1 MKSKNSSSSSES
13 FFRAQ
18 YESVCKERDALQ
30 GTIEAQERDI
40 DELKKSVYE
49 LSYMLSMQGSAG
61 SAPASASLAP
71 AAASPGAATGGNV
84 TGPPSREVFDPRVGL
99 ATAHLDSL
107 GLMNGGG
114 IGVGSS
120 GSGVAAGRVLV
131 AEAKL
136 VSIYRG
142 VSKSV
147 LFPVFV
153 SWYCRRI

>member
-13 FFRAQ
+13 YFRAQ

-61 SAPASASLAP
+61 SAPASESLAP
-71 AAASPGAATGGNV
+71 VAASPGAPTGSNV
-84 TGPPSREVFDPRVGL
+84 TGPPSREVFDPRAGL

-107 GLMNGGG
+107 SLMTGGG
-114 IGVGSS
+114 IGVGSG

-131 AEAKL
+131 AEARL
-136 VSIYRG
+136 VSTD
-142 VSKSV
+142 
-147 LFPVFV
+147 
-153 SWYCRRI
+153 